1 MDILKINNDKNSIFT
16 YELSDN
22 VRTKFF
28 FVIFWLLSL
37 TFDNENVFDVIYKW
51 ANLNR
56 LNRADLVSDQE
67 SLCDVQR

>member
-28 FVIFWLLSL
+28 FVIFCL
-37 TFDNENVFDVIYKW
+37 TFDNENVFDVKYK
-51 ANLNR
+51 
-56 LNRADLVSDQE
+56 
-67 SLCDVQR
+67 

>member
-51 ANLNR
+51 ANLIR